1 MNIDLVIKNIGKL
14 ATCRSGKSPKVGKLM
29 NELEIIENA
38 YVAISEGKFVSIGTG
53 DDYKG
58 IINESTKVDDANGLL
73 VTPGLIDG
81 HTHLVHGGSRENE
94 FSKKLSGVPYLDIL
108 KQGGGILSTVRA
120 TKESSF
126 EELFHKAKKSLDR
139 MLEFGVTTVEAK
151 SGYGLE
157 LSTEIQQLKVAK
169 ELNDNHPVDLIH
181 TFLGAHAVP
190 SEYKENS
197 KEYIDL
203 IVNEMLPKIKDLGLA
218 EYCDVFCEDAVFNV
232 EESEY
237 ILSEAKKLG
246 YKLKIHADEIVSL
259 GGAELA
265 ARVGCIS
272 ADHLMAASEEGI
284 NNMASNRVVA
294 NILPGTSFN
303 LNKPYANA
311 RKMIDLGVAVS
322 ISSDYNPGSCP
333 SENLQFAMQLG
344 CLGLKMTPKEVL
356 NAVTINAAH
365 SIDRQYEIGSIEIG
379 KKADLVI
386 FDAPNIEYLMYHF
399 GINHVDRVYKEGVL
413 VVNNKRV
420 SYENI
425 KLETVNY

>member
-14 ATCRSGKSPKVGKLM
+14 VTCKNSYSPKVKEAM
-29 NELEIIENA
+29 NELEIIEDA
-38 YVAISEGKFVSIGTG
+38 YVAISDGKFVQIGTG
-53 DDYKG
+53 EDYKE
-58 IINESTKVDDANGLL
+58 IIQANTEIQDANGLL

-94 FSKKLSGVPYLDIL
+94 FSMKLSGVPYLDIL
-108 KQGGGILSTVRA
+108 KQGGGILSTVKS
-120 TKESSF
+120 TKEASF
-126 EELFHKAKKSLDR
+126 IELYDKAKKSLDR

-157 LSTEIQQLKVAK
+157 LETEIKQLEVAK
-169 ELNDNHPVDLIH
+169 KLDESHPIDLVH

-190 SEYKENS
+190 KEYKENS
-197 KEYIDL
+197 KEYIEL
-203 IVNEMLPKIKDLGLA
+203 IVKEMLPKVKALGLS
-218 EYCDVFCEDAVFNV
+218 EFCDVFCEDAVFNI

-237 ILSEAKKLG
+237 ILTEAKKLG

-265 ARVGCIS
+265 ARVGCVS

-284 NNMASNRVVA
+284 KEMAYNNVVA

-303 LNKPYANA
+303 LNKSYANA
-311 RKMIDLGVAVS
+311 RKMIDMGAAVS

-344 CLGLKMTPKEVL
+344 CLGLKMTPNEVL
-356 NAVTINAAH
+356 NAVTINAAYAV
-365 SIDRQYEIGSIEIG
+365 DRQNEVGSIEIG

-386 FDAPNIEYLMYHF
+386 FDAPNVEYLMYHF
-399 GINHVDRVYKEGVL
+399 GINHVDRVYKNGTL

-420 SYENI
+420 SYEHNV
-425 KLETVNY
+425 ETINC